1 MEVPEEQRLSNG
13 EGPLISL
20 IRSLINC
27 TDDREAHRLQ
37 TAFYDCLAP
46 KFFDRLKKAASL
58 LYSGISDWEA
68 RTEEVFNDTFRI
80 AFEKFKTFKVGENW
94 DDEECRK
101 VTLNWMSEIAN
112 NLLLKLAHSDKKD
125 KKNFNR
131 YLASRMYDDQPGD
144 DLTRK
149 SYKPTYDKVKFDKFW
164 KSLNPMAKDIL
175 FVCLENGTLNEEV
188 GDYISEKEIE
198 VLKLKNDIGSCAA
211 PKEVKKY
218 LKQPNKEQRN
228 TDHLPD
234 EALEALKAKHKNV
247 TSAAIRKA
255 KQRALEGLRNCKI

>member
-1 MEVPEEQRLSNG
+1 MEVPEEQRQSNV

-20 IRSLINC
+20 VRSLINC
-27 TDDREAHRLQ
+27 TNYRETQRLQ

-58 LYSGISDWEA
+58 LYNGISDWEA

-80 AFEKFKTFKVGENW
+80 AFEKFKTFEVGENW

-101 VTLNWMSEIAN
+101 VLLNWMSEIAN
-112 NLLLKLAHSDKKD
+112 NLLLKLARSDKKD

-131 YLASRMYDDQPGD
+131 YLVSRIYDDQLGD

-164 KSLNPMAKDIL
+164 KSLNAMAKDIL
-175 FVCLENGTLNEEV
+175 LICIENGTIKAEG
-188 GDYISEKEIE
+188 GDHNSDKEIGL
-198 VLKLKNDIGSCAA
+198 LKLKNETDGCAT
-211 PKEVKKY
+211 PKEVRKY
-218 LKQPNKEQRN
+218 LEQKQFKERN

-234 EALEALKAKHKNV
+234 EALEALKAKYNV
-247 TSAAIRKA
+247 KPAAIRKA